1 MNYFQ
6 IFSRSDQVERMTFLG
21 YWILS
26 LIIWSFMMNISLII
40 VILFSIL
47 GYHLVCK
54 PLAYVLH
61 KLKRIV
67 IKYLFDGFNI
77 FEAYYAGFEPGRI
90 ARIFLKLIFF
100 FITLVIAK
108 IFMEGYLAF
117 IK

>member
-1 MNYFQ
+1 
-6 IFSRSDQVERMTFLG
+6 
-21 YWILS
+21 
-26 LIIWSFMMNISLII
+26 MMNISLII

-61 KLKRIV
+61 KSKSI
-67 IKYLFDGFNI
+67 IMKYLFDGFNI

-90 ARIFLKLIFF
+90 TRIFLKLIFF
-100 FITLVIAK
+100 FITLAIAK
-108 IFMEGYLAF
+108 IFMDGYLAF

>member
-1 MNYFQ
+1 
-6 IFSRSDQVERMTFLG
+6 
-21 YWILS
+21 
-26 LIIWSFMMNISLII
+26 MMNISLII

-61 KLKRIV
+61 KSKRIV
-67 IKYLFDGFNI
+67 IKYFFDGFNI
-77 FEAYYAGFEPGRI
+77 FEAYYAGFESGRI
-90 ARIFLKLIFF
+90 ARIFLKYMFF

-117 IK
+117 IKYTLCNKLQF

>member
-1 MNYFQ
+1 
-6 IFSRSDQVERMTFLG
+6 MTFLG

-54 PLAYVLH
+54 PLAYILH
-61 KLKRIV
+61 KSKKIF

>member
-1 MNYFQ
+1 
-6 IFSRSDQVERMTFLG
+6 MTFLG

-54 PLAYVLH
+54 PLAYVLQNS
-61 KLKRIV
+61 KKIV

>member
-1 MNYFQ
+1 
-6 IFSRSDQVERMTFLG
+6 MTFLG

-40 VILFSIL
+40 VIIFSIL

-54 PLAYVLH
+54 PLAFVLQ
-61 KLKRIV
+61 KAKKAV

>member
-1 MNYFQ
+1 
-6 IFSRSDQVERMTFLG
+6 MTFLG
-21 YWILS
+21 YWIIS
-26 LIIWSFMMNISLII
+26 LILWAFMMNISLII

-47 GYHLVCK
+47 GYHIVCK

-61 KLKRIV
+61 KSKKNV

-90 ARIFLKLIFF
+90 VRIFLKLLFF

>member
-1 MNYFQ
+1 
-6 IFSRSDQVERMTFLG
+6 
-21 YWILS
+21 
-26 LIIWSFMMNISLII
+26 MMNISLII

-54 PLAYVLH
+54 PLAYILH
-61 KLKRIV
+61 KSKKIV
-67 IKYLFDGFNI
+67 IKYFFDGFNI

>member
-1 MNYFQ
+1 MI
-6 IFSRSDQVERMTFLG
+6 IFSFV
-21 YWILS
+21 
-26 LIIWSFMMNISLII
+26 
-40 VILFSIL
+40 

-54 PLAYVLH
+54 PLAYFLH
-61 KLKRIV
+61 KAKKIV

-77 FEAYYAGFEPGRI
+77 FEAYYEGFEPGRV
-90 ARIFLKLIFF
+90 ARIFLKLISF

>member
-1 MNYFQ
+1 
-6 IFSRSDQVERMTFLG
+6 
-21 YWILS
+21 
-26 LIIWSFMMNISLII
+26 MMNISLII
-40 VILFSIL
+40 VIIFSIL

-61 KLKRIV
+61 KSKLIV

-90 ARIFLKLIFF
+90 VRVFLKLIFF
-100 FITLVIAK
+100 FFTLIIAK

>member
-1 MNYFQ
+1 
-6 IFSRSDQVERMTFLG
+6 MTFLG

-54 PLAYVLH
+54 PLAYVFH
-61 KLKRIV
+61 KTKRIV
-67 IKYLFDGFNI
+67 IKYFFDGFNI
-77 FEAYYAGFEPGRI
+77 FEDYYAGFESGRI
-90 ARIFLKLIFF
+90 ARIFLKLMFF

>member
-1 MNYFQ
+1 
-6 IFSRSDQVERMTFLG
+6 
-21 YWILS
+21 
-26 LIIWSFMMNISLII
+26 MMNISLII

-54 PLAYVLH
+54 PLAYLLY
-61 KLKRIV
+61 KSKNIV
-67 IKYLFDGFNI
+67 IKYFFDGFNI

>member
-1 MNYFQ
+1 
-6 IFSRSDQVERMTFLG
+6 
-21 YWILS
+21 
-26 LIIWSFMMNISLII
+26 MMNISLII
-40 VILFSIL
+40 VIIFSIL

-54 PLAYVLH
+54 PLAFVLH
-61 KLKRIV
+61 KAKKTV